1 LSRSSRVLAALLGLA
16 LAAVWPRP
24 GKLDAA
30 EEARFRLIDVAAKAG
45 ITRVLLAGRP
55 DKDHLLDSSGGG
67 AAFLDY
73 DRDGRLDVYLVN
85 GWRLEGSRIVEKGK
99 NALYHGKA
107 DGSFEDVTDAA
118 GVSGE
123 GQWAQGVAVADYD
136 NDGWPDILVTTFGR
150 NVLYRNLGNGR
161 FQDVAKEVGIEP
173 PGWNTGASFFDA
185 DGDGWLDLY
194 VASYIDVSIEQVL
207 AARPSL
213 SWRGLETVAFGP
225 FGLKGAPDHFF
236 RNDRG
241 KRFVDATLAAGM
253 EDKATGFG
261 FGVRAAD
268 LTGDGRVDVY
278 VANDSDPNYLYRN
291 EGGGVFKEIATWS
304 GAALDENG
312 AAQASMGLAMGDVD
326 GDGIP
331 DLFTTNFS
339 EDFSTLYQGLGGGM
353 FEDVSKASGVGA
365 LTFKPL
371 SWGTAFA
378 DLDNDGAL
386 DLLVAN
392 GHIYPQIDKHP
403 ELIGTYAQKNLLLEN
418 TSRPGQP
425 RFRDASAEAG
435 PGLEPARPY
444 RGLAV
449 GDFDNDGRL
458 DVLLTSLDGPPALL
472 HNEGRTGSW
481 LTVACAGAHGEPN
494 PLGTVVT
501 IRAGGRSQSQDI
513 ASGDS
518 FLSTHDSRPH
528 FGLGAA
534 EKVDEVDVRWPDGTH
549 SRRRDV
555 PARQILKIR
564 YGS

>member
-1 LSRSSRVLAALLGLA
+1 
-16 LAAVWPRP
+16 
-24 GKLDAA
+24 
-30 EEARFRLIDVAAKAG
+30 
-45 ITRVLLAGRP
+45 
-55 DKDHLLDSSGGG
+55 
-67 AAFLDY
+67 
-73 DRDGRLDVYLVN
+73 
-85 GWRLEGSRIVEKGK
+85 
-99 NALYHGKA
+99 
-107 DGSFEDVTDAA
+107 
-118 GVSGE
+118 
-123 GQWAQGVAVADYD
+123 
-136 NDGWPDILVTTFGR
+136 
-150 NVLYRNLGNGR
+150 
-161 FQDVAKEVGIEP
+161 
-173 PGWNTGASFFDA
+173 
-185 DGDGWLDLY
+185 
-194 VASYIDVSIEQVL
+194 
-207 AARPSL
+207 
-213 SWRGLETVAFGP
+213 VAFGP

-268 LTGDGRVDVY
+268 FTGDGRIDVY

-291 EGGGVFKEIATWS
+291 EGGGVFKEVATWS

-312 AAQASMGLAMGDVD
+312 AAQASMGLALGDVD
-326 GDGIP
+326 GDGVP

-339 EDFSTLYQGLGGGM
+339 EDFSTLYHGLGGGM

-365 LTFKPL
+365 ATFKPL

-403 ELIGTYAQKNLLLEN
+403 ELIGTYAQKTLLLEN
-418 TSRPGQP
+418 KSRPGQP
-425 RFRDASAEAG
+425 LFRDASAEAG
-435 PGLEPARPY
+435 PGLEPARAY
-444 RGLAV
+444 RSVAI
-449 GDFDNDGRL
+449 GDYDNDGRL
-458 DVLLTSLDGPPALL
+458 DVLLTSLDSPPALL

-481 LTVACAGAHGEPN
+481 LTVACEGAHGEPN

-518 FLSTHDSRPH
+518 FLSTHDPRPH

-534 EKVDEVDVRWPDGTH
+534 EKVDELDVRWPDGTH

>member
-1 LSRSSRVLAALLGLA
+1 MNLRLRVLAALVGLA
-16 LAAVWPRP
+16 LVAVWPRP
-24 GKLDAA
+24 GKVDAA
-30 EEARFRLIDVAAKAG
+30 EEARFRLVDVAAKAG

-67 AAFLDY
+67 ASFLDY

-85 GWRLEGSRIVEKGK
+85 GWRLEGSQVVEKGR

-118 GVSGE
+118 GVGGE

-161 FQDVAKEVGIEP
+161 FQDVAKDVGIES

-268 LTGDGRVDVY
+268 FTGDGRIDVY

-291 EGGGVFKEIATWS
+291 EGGGVFKEVATWS

-312 AAQASMGLAMGDVD
+312 AAQASMGLALGDVD
-326 GDGIP
+326 GDGVP

-339 EDFSTLYQGLGGGM
+339 EDFSTLYHGLGGGM

-378 DLDNDGAL
+378 DLDNDGAI

-403 ELIGTYAQKNLLLEN
+403 ELIGTYAQKTLLLEN
-418 TSRPGQP
+418 KSRPGQP
-425 RFRDASAEAG
+425 LFRDASAEAG
-435 PGLEPARPY
+435 PGLEPARAY
-444 RGLAV
+444 RSVAI
-449 GDFDNDGRL
+449 GDYDNDGRL
-458 DVLLTSLDGPPALL
+458 DVLLTSLDSPPALL

-481 LTVACAGAHGEPN
+481 LTVACEGAHGEPN

-518 FLSTHDSRPH
+518 FLSTHDPRPH

-534 EKVDEVDVRWPDGTH
+534 EKVDELDVRWPDGTH

-555 PARQILKIR
+555 PGRQVLKIR